1 MATDCCYTKLVN
13 GTWVTICNN
22 KYGYYGH
29 GR

>member
-1 MATDCCYTKLVN
+1 MATDCCYTRKIN
-13 GTWVTICNN
+13 GTWVTVCNN

>member
-1 MATDCCYTKLVN
+1 MSTDCCYTKKVN
-13 GTWVTICNN
+13 GTRITICNN